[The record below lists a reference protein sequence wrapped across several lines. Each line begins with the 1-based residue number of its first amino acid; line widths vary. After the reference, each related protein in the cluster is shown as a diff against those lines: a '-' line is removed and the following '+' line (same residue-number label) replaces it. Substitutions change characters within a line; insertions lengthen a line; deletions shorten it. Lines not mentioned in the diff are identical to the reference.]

1 MEMTGLLRPAWSDTR
16 ISRVGWLYP
25 GRPCLGSRLPSPLL
39 TFPTL
44 TVGRPFTGG
53 YCDLEGSLMLRV
65 GAASH
70 LAHILAGVGRG
81 DMIEPQQ
88 GAMSLPERK
97 RRKPSRVLE
106 NEASSQARLFLQ
118 ETWELGLQLWD

>member
-70 LAHILAGVGRG
+70 LTHILAGVSRG
-81 DMIEPQQ
+81 DMIQPQQ

-97 RRKPSRVLE
+97 RRFWRTRQVSKQGCFSR
-106 NEASSQARLFLQ
+106 RL
-118 ETWELGLQLWD
+118 GG